1 MLKIQ
6 MERLI
11 LVKNICTVIR
21 YSRVGNLDF
30 LQGLS
35 SYEAHFVVSKFSA
48 QQARKIFEN
57 ECKSCR

>member
-1 MLKIQ
+1 M
-6 MERLI
+6 
-11 LVKNICTVIR
+11 VKNICTVIR

-35 SYEAHFVVSKFSA
+35 SYKAHFAVSKFSA
-48 QQARKIFEN
+48 QQTRKIFEN